1 MPKLIGR
8 RRDAAKTA
16 AAGRGSR
23 RARARPGAAT
33 TDAPYSE
40 VRRQRRG
47 AAARDD
53 VEAAAARLR
62 DAERRLAEAKRSAPR
77 PRPANARTPDRSD
90 AGTLLLT
97 VPPGPRRLDARARP
111 SAPRGSPPSCP
122 RRPAWSRRARCSAA
136 SWRRLA
142 AGGAVL
148 KTTLVDPAKKTTLS
162 IGRYAWELSQTL
174 PGGVAVSSDRGATDE
189 LAGADVAV
197 TVVTNG
203 VPQYACRLVAGARA
217 WGLGDGLPR
226 GELEWVASE
235 INDQLSSF
243 AGATP
248 PRAPPGRVS
257 QA

>member
-1 MPKLIGR
+1 MY
-8 RRDAAKTA
+8 AA
-16 AAGRGSR
+16 RSLL
-23 RARARPGAAT
+23 
-33 TDAPYSE
+33 
-40 VRRQRRG
+40 RRG
-47 AAARDD
+47 AAAAS
-53 VEAAAARLR
+53 VTAAACADPKEKSVDCQPKLLGLFDQQTRVGPPLGPVQPQVGR
-62 DAERRLAEAKRSAPR
+62 PTVVDA
-77 PRPANARTPDRSD
+77 
-90 AGTLLLT
+90 AGGSTLM
-97 VPPGPRRLDARARP
+97 GAAF
-111 SAPRGSPPSCP
+111 
-122 RRPAWSRRARCSAA
+122 SAA
-136 SWRRLA
+136 WFSAIVPATAGMVATGAVLGSVFMAPFWL

-243 AGATP
+243 AEARTSSRPRRGA
-248 PRAPPGRVS
+248 
-257 QA
+257 

>member
-1 MPKLIGR
+1 MPYHPWNIIFKINICQQVNVPDLNGM
-8 RRDAAKTA
+8 T
-16 AAGRGSR
+16 
-23 RARARPGAAT
+23 PLMGAAF
-33 TDAPYSE
+33 
-40 VRRQRRG
+40 
-47 AAARDD
+47 
-53 VEAAAARLR
+53 
-62 DAERRLAEAKRSAPR
+62 
-77 PRPANARTPDRSD
+77 
-90 AGTLLLT
+90 
-97 VPPGPRRLDARARP
+97 
-111 SAPRGSPPSCP
+111 
-122 RRPAWSRRARCSAA
+122 SAA
-136 SWRRLA
+136 WFSAIVPATAGMVATGAVLGSVFMAPFWL

-243 AGATP
+243 AGGEDLLAP
-248 PRAPPGRVS
+248 PPGRVVR
-257 QA
+257 A

>member
-1 MPKLIGR
+1 MPRKLLLLSAVAGVRGLVPAPRPRTR
-8 RRDAAKTA
+8 RI
-16 AAGRGSR
+16 
-23 RARARPGAAT
+23 ARHVF
-33 TDAPYSE
+33 DNDE
-40 VRRQRRG
+40 V

-77 PRPANARTPDRSD
+77 PRPANARTLIDRSD

-97 VPPGPRRLDARARP
+97 VPPAGLG
-111 SAPRGSPPSCP
+111 GSTLMG
-122 RRPAWSRRARCSAA
+122 AAFSAA
-136 SWRRLA
+136 WFSAIVPATAGMVATGAVLGSVFMAPFWL

-148 KTTLVDPAKKTTLS
+148 KTTLLDPAKKTTLS

-243 AGATP
+243 AEGEDLLAP
-248 PRAPPGRVS
+248 PPGRVS
-257 QA
+257 

>member
-1 MPKLIGR
+1 MTGGQIVYEALLECG
-8 RRDAAKTA
+8 
-16 AAGRGSR
+16 
-23 RARARPGAAT
+23 
-33 TDAPYSE
+33 
-40 VRRQRRG
+40 
-47 AAARDD
+47 
-53 VEAAAARLR
+53 VEAVFGY
-62 DAERRLAEAKRSAPR
+62 S
-77 PRPANARTPDRSD
+77 
-90 AGTLLLT
+90 
-97 VPPGPRRLDARARP
+97 
-111 SAPRGSPPSCP
+111 
-122 RRPAWSRRARCSAA
+122 
-136 SWRRLA
+136 
-142 AGGAVL
+142 GGAVL

-243 AGATP
+243 AGGEDLLAP
-248 PRAPPGRVS
+248 PPGRVS
-257 QA
+257 